1 MSVQL
6 TFSER
11 KRREEYMSR
20 IKWIRRSQ
28 NLEVYYQTVTREEKD
43 LIVKAMGMA
52 QGHWFKCPNG
62 EFENTILAS

>member
-1 MSVQL
+1 MSAQL

-62 EFENTILAS
+62 EFE